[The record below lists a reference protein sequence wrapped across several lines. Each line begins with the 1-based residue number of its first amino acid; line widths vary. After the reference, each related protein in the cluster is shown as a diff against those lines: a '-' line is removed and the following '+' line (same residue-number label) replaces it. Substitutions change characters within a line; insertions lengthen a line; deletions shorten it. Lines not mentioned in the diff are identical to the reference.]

1 MKMRLVQSI
10 KGKILLMGGVAIAA
24 SVILGSGGITALNKN
39 SRNNEV
45 LKEINAIN
53 VAQSENQSLETSYLY
68 FLDDSYL
75 EKIVKNLTDME
86 NDSKA
91 AKKSASI
98 LEKKKLDTVAETI
111 GECKDNYS
119 RIRELA
125 SQRGYTS
132 DVGEYQ
138 KFIAND
144 EDLANTF
151 AAVKDDQSWLDGSW
165 SSISGGGQTVKI
177 DGKTYTKFVYKGKI
191 PEGGKRNYL
200 VARIGGNGAGYA
212 GKVYFSNISFQK
224 GSKKEKIDL
233 SKVTDEDISG
243 SYGDALKDQKI
254 TDFNKGK
261 AIYFNSK
268 FTASNA
274 KWEEV
279 SIKLPITSYAMQDY
293 STVTFEAYLEKGNYA
308 ELSLAAAFSDKYDF
322 SGTFTSINDN
332 FATYSKHVM
341 EGNDVAD
348 EAKALAAQFK
358 EMTDNIPLYIFDNG
372 QQSDVSSK
380 LADKQSQFE
389 AMNKVDE
396 QVLKLKKENIT
407 LADNLTKTTATV
419 QKEVE
424 KDTSA
429 SRTRL
434 TAIMIFVLFLS
445 AGILIM
451 LTLLI
456 SRTMNESIKNFKNT
470 LQQMTEGNL
479 TVRAAANGKDEFSAF
494 GAYVNQFLER
504 LSEVIKSAQK
514 ISKHVKKSGNELDVM
529 AKNSNMTSGEIGS
542 AVEEISKGATNQA
555 SEVDVASTQISKMG
569 DVFAEIVADVDQLG
583 EMAEQMQQVSVES
596 TQFMEELGSANSRT
610 TEAFAQ
616 VAQQTHTTNESVQKI
631 REATEL
637 ITSIA
642 SQTNLLS
649 LNASIEAAR
658 AGEAGKG
665 FAVVASEIQKLAEQ
679 SSSSADIINGII
691 EELANEAEQT
701 VSIVDEVTEIMQNQQ
716 EKLASTQEH
725 FRTLGDGI
733 QKSSEETAH
742 IKSSTGICDDARNK
756 VEEVIVS
763 LSSISE
769 ENAASTEETTA
780 SMTEL
785 NQTIE
790 QLVEKAKELN
800 EMADSLAG
808 DLKFFQI

>member
-1 MKMRLVQSI
+1 MKIDELLDKYFEGETSCEEERELRRFFTEEEVPEHLQMYRPLFAYLNREATSMAEPTEEKSVTTESAKEVPAQRKPSRLYRTFYAVSGI
-10 KGKILLMGGVAIAA
+10 AAGLLLLLGVAKI
-24 SVILGSGGITALNKN
+24 IFPLSG
-39 SRNNEV
+39 V
-45 LKEINAIN
+45 P
-53 VAQSENQSLETSYLY
+53 ENY
-68 FLDDSYL
+68 
-75 EKIVKNLTDME
+75 V
-86 NDSKA
+86 
-91 AKKSASI
+91 
-98 LEKKKLDTVAETI
+98 V
-111 GECKDNYS
+111 
-119 RIRELA
+119 
-125 SQRGYTS
+125 
-132 DVGEYQ
+132 
-138 KFIAND
+138 
-144 EDLANTF
+144 
-151 AAVKDDQSWLDGSW
+151 
-165 SSISGGGQTVKI
+165 I
-177 DGKTYTKFVYKGKI
+177 DGQRY
-191 PEGGKRNYL
+191 
-200 VARIGGNGAGYA
+200 
-212 GKVYFSNISFQK
+212 
-224 GSKKEKIDL
+224 
-233 SKVTDEDISG
+233 TDE
-243 SYGDALKDQKI
+243 
-254 TDFNKGK
+254 
-261 AIYFNSK
+261 
-268 FTASNA
+268 
-274 KWEEV
+274 
-279 SIKLPITSYAMQDY
+279 KL
-293 STVTFEAYLEKGNYA
+293 V
-308 ELSLAAAFSDKYDF
+308 
-322 SGTFTSINDN
+322 
-332 FATYSKHVM
+332 
-341 EGNDVAD
+341 
-348 EAKALAAQFK
+348 EAKALEAQFK
-358 EMTDNIPLYIFDNG
+358 EMTDNIPLYIFDKG

>member
-1 MKMRLVQSI
+1 
-10 KGKILLMGGVAIAA
+10 
-24 SVILGSGGITALNKN
+24 
-39 SRNNEV
+39 
-45 LKEINAIN
+45 
-53 VAQSENQSLETSYLY
+53 
-68 FLDDSYL
+68 
-75 EKIVKNLTDME
+75 
-86 NDSKA
+86 
-91 AKKSASI
+91 
-98 LEKKKLDTVAETI
+98 
-111 GECKDNYS
+111 
-119 RIRELA
+119 
-125 SQRGYTS
+125 
-132 DVGEYQ
+132 
-138 KFIAND
+138 
-144 EDLANTF
+144 
-151 AAVKDDQSWLDGSW
+151 
-165 SSISGGGQTVKI
+165 
-177 DGKTYTKFVYKGKI
+177 
-191 PEGGKRNYL
+191 
-200 VARIGGNGAGYA
+200 
-212 GKVYFSNISFQK
+212 
-224 GSKKEKIDL
+224 
-233 SKVTDEDISG
+233 
-243 SYGDALKDQKI
+243 
-254 TDFNKGK
+254 
-261 AIYFNSK
+261 
-268 FTASNA
+268 
-274 KWEEV
+274 
-279 SIKLPITSYAMQDY
+279 MQDY

-322 SGTFTSINDN
+322 SGTFAFINDN

-348 EAKALAAQFK
+348 EAKALEAQFK
-358 EMTDNIPLYIFDNG
+358 EMTDNIPLYIFDKG

-691 EELANEAEQT
+691 EELLGRVKGWMYEGYSELRPSIFALADRLNQLGVTLTPCHNDLVAENF
-701 VSIVDEVTEIMQNQQ
+701 VKGLDGKIHLIDWEYSGMNDPLWD
-716 EKLASTQEH
+716 LAALFIE
-725 FRTLGDGI
+725 
-733 QKSSEETAH
+733 SSF
-742 IKSSTGICDDARNK
+742 
-756 VEEVIVS
+756 
-763 LSSISE
+763 SE
-769 ENAASTEETTA
+769 ENLQRALLLYYDNNIPPCVPQKILIYQILMDILWAIWTRIKETQGDDFGNYGIMRFQRA
-780 SMTEL
+780 ISNL
-785 NQTIE
+785 
-790 QLVEKAKELN
+790 EKL
-800 EMADSLAG
+800 EMDV
-808 DLKFFQI
+808 